1 MGIVLVV
8 LQVVL
13 LAEVVPVAV
22 FLVVV
27 EIVFLAAVV
36 PVEINCLGIN
46 N

>member
-1 MGIVLVV
+1 MV